1 VRTRR
6 QFLSTAAVAL
16 TSAIAGAKATRAA
29 GDRPDAGDYGLQLWS
44 LRAYLPKDLRGTL
57 ARIREW
63 GFAEVE
69 GAGLWHQTASGLRSA
84 LDEAGLRCRSAH
96 MDFERLRDRPS
107 EAFDEAT
114 TLGAKWV
121 VCPWIAHEG
130 SFTRDVALA
139 AADVFNRAG
148 KAARERGLRLSYH
161 CHGYEFVPSTEGTL
175 FDTLA
180 GAADASL
187 VTFQIDVFHAFF
199 GGADPVALIRK
210 HGARVTSLHLKD
222 LKKGVP
228 VVAGTAIA
236 PAEVDVPLGTGQVD
250 IAGAVSAARAAGCEL
265 FYIED
270 ESQDPIAHIPQS
282 LAFLTHQR
290 A

>member
-1 VRTRR
+1 LPTRR
-6 QFLSTAAVAL
+6 RFLSTAAAGVL
-16 TSAIAGAKATRAA
+16 TAFGTPLAARAA
-29 GDRPDAGDYGLQLWS
+29 DRNPDAGDYGLQLWS
-44 LRAYLPKDLRGTL
+44 LRHYLPKDVPGTL

-63 GFAEVE
+63 GFREVE
-69 GAGLWHQTASGLRSA
+69 GAGLWRQTATGMRSA
-84 LDEAGLRCRSAH
+84 LDDAGLRCRSAH
-96 MDFERLRDRPS
+96 MDFERLRDRSS
-107 EAFDEAT
+107 EAFDEAI
-114 TLGAKWV
+114 TLGADWV
-121 VCPWIAHEG
+121 VCPWIAHDG
-130 SFTRDVALA
+130 VFTREVALA
-139 AADVFNRAG
+139 AAEVFNRAG
-148 KAARERGLRLSYH
+148 AAARERELRFSYH

-180 GAADASL
+180 GATDASR
-187 VTFQIDVFHAFF
+187 VAFQIDVFHAVF

-210 HGARVTSLHLKD
+210 YGARVTSLHLKD

-236 PAEVDVPLGTGQVD
+236 PPEVDVPLGTGQVD
-250 IAGAVSAARAAGCEL
+250 VAGAVAAARAVGCDL

-270 ESQDPIAHIPQS
+270 ESNDPLTHIPQS